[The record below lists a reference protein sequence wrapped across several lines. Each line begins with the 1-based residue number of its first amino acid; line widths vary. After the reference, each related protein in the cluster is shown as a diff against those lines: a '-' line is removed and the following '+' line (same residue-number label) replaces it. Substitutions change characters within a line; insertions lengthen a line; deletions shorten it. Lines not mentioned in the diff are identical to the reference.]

1 MYVKYKICKIE
12 FGNIPLKNKKSKI
25 FQNKILQKI
34 SKEIKNNMQ
43 SNIISNRE
51 KSNDIINK
59 SKDDSSYSFNKN
71 NDEQNVNKM
80 LNNQKKYINSQ
91 NEIKYDTKFLKLL
104 NGQIPKVSLKK
115 KLYNYS
121 QENKIIKLSKSLS
134 SANKKIF
141 RSFKK
146 KYLEN
151 QQQVNKLL
159 LPKLDNMNSFD
170 SIFKNLNSYE
180 DSYNIDDFNKDMSNF
195 DQQYETIRYPNQTSK
210 IIVQLTRNFGRKNFL
225 KKCKAKNQVSDNDIN
240 YKYIMKF
247 PHNLKTSKSNSQFKS
262 FNNNN
267 SKKICFLSLLKEN
280 SENKYFDRIQKGREK
295 KESEKIAL
303 SRSNSESYNKILKK
317 INNENVKKIKFISF
331 NSLREQIN
339 NGTNEIREINKKIK
353 KDLNIENIILSR
365 NKDK

>member
-1 MYVKYKICKIE
+1 MS
-12 FGNIPLKNKKSKI
+12 NIKFVRLSLEISPLKNKKSKI

-115 KLYNYS
+115 QLYNYS
-121 QENKIIKLSKSLS
+121 HENKIIKLSKSLS

-180 DSYNIDDFNKDMSNF
+180 DSYNIDNFNKDMSNF

-210 IIVQLTRNFGRKNFL
+210 IIVQLTRNFGRKKFL
-225 KKCKAKNQVSDNDIN
+225 KKCKVKNQVSDNDIN

-247 PHNLKTSKSNSQFKS
+247 PRNLKTSKSNSQFKS

>member
-1 MYVKYKICKIE
+1 MS
-12 FGNIPLKNKKSKI
+12 NIKFVRLSLEISPFKNKKSKI

-80 LNNQKKYINSQ
+80 LNNQKKSVGSQ
-91 NEIKYDTKFLKLL
+91 NEIKDTKFLKLL

-225 KKCKAKNQVSDNDIN
+225 KKCKVKNQVSDNDIN
-240 YKYIMKF
+240 YKYIMKI
-247 PHNLKTSKSNSQFKS
+247 PHNLKNSKSNSLFKS

-295 KESEKIAL
+295 KESGKIAL

-317 INNENVKKIKFISF
+317 INNENVKKIKYISF

-339 NGTNEIREINKKIK
+339 NGKNEIREINKKIK